1 MQCIYL
7 GVHSPLPLL
16 DDALPLQEDLP
27 LQEEDGTETVLEP
40 LVAESPLSVLG
51 SDYLGVHSPLPVL
64 DDALPLPEDLP
75 LQEEDGTETVLEP
88 LVAESPLSVLERTSE
103 PRGEE
108 RPSPRGVTAGRE
120 LTIDNGQQ
128 EIDDLEDKLDNVNS
142 TIATVH
148 HRISLLK
155 KQVCELEPQ
164 RDRIRRKIRKLN
176 K

>member
-1 MQCIYL
+1 MQCI
-7 GVHSPLPLL
+7 
-16 DDALPLQEDLP
+16 
-27 LQEEDGTETVLEP
+27 
-40 LVAESPLSVLG
+40 
-51 SDYLGVHSPLPVL
+51 YLGVHSPLPVL